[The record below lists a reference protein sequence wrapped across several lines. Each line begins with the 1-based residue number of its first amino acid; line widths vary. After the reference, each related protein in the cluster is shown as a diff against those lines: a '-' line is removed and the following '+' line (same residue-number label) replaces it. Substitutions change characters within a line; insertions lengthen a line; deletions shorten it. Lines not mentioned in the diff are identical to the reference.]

1 MTTIMNNINKM
12 FPSIEKRLDF
22 LSLVTLEYGLS
33 LDFLEEL
40 LGVDKETL
48 YQELV
53 KNNMKYN
60 SPLYRRFSSPAIN
73 QEEARR
79 KFKEYIKELTYACI
93 DKDVEKIRT
102 LLREVSDKDI
112 NEFVARKVKGQKIE
126 DEEMLMILKYQIK
139 YQLNA
144 KELCAKINMNY
155 ASYKRRVLVIIEKYP
170 EYQAEYDTLA
180 NIYYKS
186 ERSHHHG

>member
-33 LDFLEEL
+33 LDSLEEL

-79 KFKEYIKELTYACI
+79 
-93 DKDVEKIRT
+93 
-102 LLREVSDKDI
+102 
-112 NEFVARKVKGQKIE
+112 
-126 DEEMLMILKYQIK
+126 
-139 YQLNA
+139 
-144 KELCAKINMNY
+144 
-155 ASYKRRVLVIIEKYP
+155 
-170 EYQAEYDTLA
+170 
-180 NIYYKS
+180 
-186 ERSHHHG
+186 

>member
-33 LDFLEEL
+33 LDSLEEL

-144 KELCAKINMNY
+144 K
-155 ASYKRRVLVIIEKYP
+155 
-170 EYQAEYDTLA
+170 
-180 NIYYKS
+180 
-186 ERSHHHG
+186 